1 MNVGWGF
8 RYRSTLNT
16 AIINYNRQ
24 SQHLSG
30 VSVENTESTGANVED
45 LTDDDVIVI
54 PKSLAI
60 NVGIA
65 ILFFIIGGTAGVF
78 GGSLLRDGANAP
90 TGAAE
95 ALAAAPA
102 QPTALPERLDNVSVD
117 DDPFLGPENAAVTIV
132 EFSDFRCPY
141 CQRFYEDTLHAI
153 LDEYGDDVRFVYRD
167 FPVVGG
173 EQAALAAE
181 CANAQDGFWDYHD
194 ALYANPQA
202 FNSVDDF
209 VELAEAQDLDADEFR
224 TCIESEEFRDEMVND
239 YNDGLS
245 YGVSG
250 TPTFFI
256 NGRRIVGAQP
266 FSAFQSMIEAELG
279 S

>member
-1 MNVGWGF
+1 
-8 RYRSTLNT
+8 
-16 AIINYNRQ
+16 
-24 SQHLSG
+24 
-30 VSVENTESTGANVED
+30 VENTVPTETNAEKLAD
-45 LTDDDVIVI
+45 EDVIVI

-65 ILFFIIGGTAGVF
+65 VLFFIVGGGAGLLAGPLLRGGGTA
-78 GGSLLRDGANAP
+78 P
-90 TGAAE
+90 AA
-95 ALAAAPA
+95 AAAAAAAPL

-117 DDPFLGPENAAVTIV
+117 DDPYLGPEDAPVTIV
-132 EFSDFRCPY
+132 EFSDFHCPY
-141 CQRFYEDTLHAI
+141 CKRFHDETLYTL
-153 LDEYGDDVRFVYRD
+153 LDEYGDNVRFVYRD

-194 ALYANPQA
+194 AIYADPQA
-202 FNSVDDF
+202 YSTADDF
-209 VELAEAQDLDADEFR
+209 VELAEANGLDGDEFR
-224 TCIESEEFRDEMVND
+224 TCYESEEYRDEMLND

-250 TPTFFI
+250 TPTFFV

-266 FSAFQSMIEAELG
+266 LSVFQSAIEEELG
-279 S
+279 G